1 MAGNSLERNAEK
13 EVAVAEVVRFGDKL
27 VIPEGMKYPVA
38 IDLIHRRMK
47 YEEETVELSET
58 FLAFPWD
65 GAYAFEQVLIN
76 TFGWAP
82 SETKPG
88 GFFTPPQPPQL
99 ISVEIAPGVHKSVPW
114 GLFSLPTVNGA
125 IECTTNRVD
134 GMVRFALQATVKR
147 KDESTVKKLFAD
159 LREYLKTNSIYRGQ
173 AIKLRFRNDDGDPL
187 SMPEPKFID
196 TRLIDPNELIYSR
209 EIEQAID
216 TNLFTPIRRVKD
228 CILNGIPVKRGV
240 LLGGAFG
247 TGKTLGA
254 RIAAKHAV
262 EHGLTYITVLRA
274 DELQDAINF
283 ARLYGDPACV
293 LFCEDID
300 RALGGERSVKIDDIL
315 NTLDGVDS
323 KSLNLITVLTTNN
336 LDNIN
341 AAMLRPGRLDAIIE
355 VLPPDAEAVERLI
368 RRVAGPSL
376 DATTDITS
384 ACMRLEG
391 NVPAVLTEVVKRAKL
406 SQLARQEPGT
416 LVTSLT
422 GEALDDAAYTM
433 TRQNE
438 LLKRASAPKPGKPSL
453 DEAFSATVRRA
464 VGGGTTDAKDGSAL
478 QLDAKVQLKNGLEGT
493 VKGEVKQQ

>member
-1 MAGNSLERNAEK
+1 MGNDLSRNAEK
-13 EVAVAEVVRFGDKL
+13 EVAVAEVVRYGDKL
-27 VIPEGMKYPVA
+27 VIPDGMKYPVA

-47 YEEETVELSET
+47 FEEETVELNET

-65 GAYAFEQVLIN
+65 GAYAFEQVLVA

-88 GFFTPPQPPQL
+88 GFFQPPQPPQL
-99 ISVEIAPGVHKSVPW
+99 ISVEVSPGVFKSVPW
-114 GLFSLPTVNGA
+114 GMFSLPTVNGTV
-125 IECTTNRVD
+125 ECTVNRVD

-147 KDESTVKKLFAD
+147 KDESTIKKLYAD
-159 LREYLKTNSIYRGQ
+159 LREHLKKHSIYRGQ
-173 AIKLRFRNDDGDPL
+173 AIKLRFRDDDGEQL
-187 SMPEPKFID
+187 GMPEPKFID
-196 TRLIDPNELIYSR
+196 TRAIDPGELIYSR
-209 EIEQAID
+209 AIEQAIE
-216 TNLFTPIRRVKD
+216 TNLFTPIRRVAD
-228 CILNGIPVKRGV
+228 CLLNNIPVKRGV

-262 EHGLTYITVLRA
+262 DHGLTYITVLRA
-274 DELQDAINF
+274 DELQDAIQF

-323 KSLNLITVLTTNN
+323 KHLNLITVLTTNN

-368 RRVAGPSL
+368 RRVAGSALL
-376 DATTDITS
+376 DSEDITA
-384 ACMRLEG
+384 ACIKLEG

-416 LVTSLT
+416 LVERLT

-433 TRQNE
+433 IRQNE
-438 LLKRASAPKPGKPSL
+438 LLQRASAPKPGRPTL
-453 DEAFSATVRRA
+453 DEAFTGAVKRA
-464 VGGGTTDAKDGSAL
+464 VGGDTVNEAQPTGL
-478 QLDAKVQLKNGLEGT
+478 QLKGKVALSNGLTGT
-493 VKGEVKQQ
+493 VTGPVQ